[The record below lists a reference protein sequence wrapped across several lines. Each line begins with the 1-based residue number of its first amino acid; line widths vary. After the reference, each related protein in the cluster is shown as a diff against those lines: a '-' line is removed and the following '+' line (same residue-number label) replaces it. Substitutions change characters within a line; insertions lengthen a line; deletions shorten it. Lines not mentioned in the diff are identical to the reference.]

1 MFRSRT
7 VFVVGAGAGQEVGL
21 PTGPELIPIIR
32 NKLNFTPDRP
42 HRHVSGDPTIL
53 EILRRDAWFTS
64 QDVNQY
70 TAAGK
75 KIYAALFLA
84 NSIDDFMDMHR
95 DDKYVQA
102 CGKLAIVQSILE
114 AERGSK
120 LYFDRFQAD
129 SFDLESLSQTWLV
142 QFMRILRQG
151 ISKSELHRIFENV
164 SFIVFNYDRCV
175 EHFLF
180 HAIRLAYALD
190 NPDELN
196 SIFSTLRIFHPYG
209 SVGLYCRYPTSPSPS
224 DVLFGSDDAELVSLA
239 NNIKTYTEQIENPSE
254 IEKINVE
261 IRQADALVFL
271 GFAFHPQNMRLLQT
285 DGENQITRVY
295 ATAVGI
301 SQSDINVTK
310 EMIRRMVQTRSLS
323 IAESYLNV
331 ANKTCYDL
339 FQEYWRSLTL
349 G

>member
-32 NKLNFTPDRP
+32 NKLNFKHDRR
-42 HRHVSGDPTIL
+42 HRLVSGDPALFETL
-53 EILRRDAWFTS
+53 LRNARFTS

-70 TAAGK
+70 TDAGR
-75 KIYAALFLA
+75 KICAGILLT

-95 DDKYVQA
+95 DDGYVQA

-120 LYFDRFQAD
+120 LYFDQLKAE
-129 SFDLESLSQTWLV
+129 SFELEQLSQTWLV

-151 ISKSELHRIFENV
+151 VSKDELHKIFENV
-164 SFIVFNYDRCV
+164 SFIVFNYDRCM

-180 HAIRLAYALD
+180 HAIRVAYALD
-190 NPDELN
+190 DPDELN
-196 SIFSTLRIFHPYG
+196 AIFKTLRIFHPYG
-209 SVGLYCRYPTSPSPS
+209 SVGLYSKYPSSLAPG
-224 DVLFGSDDAELVSLA
+224 DVPFGGSSELVSLA
-239 NNIKTYTEQIENPSE
+239 NTIKTYTQQTKNFEEM
-254 IEKINVE
+254 EKIKAE

-271 GFAFHPQNMRLLQT
+271 GFAFHPQNMRLLHT

-301 SQSDINVTK
+301 SQSDINVIK
-310 EMIRRMVQTRSLS
+310 GMIRTVLQTRSLS

-331 ANKTCYDL
+331 ANKTCYEL
-339 FQEYWRSLTL
+339 FQEYWRSLTM